1 MNGPEEYA
9 QRLRDARNRAGLT
22 QSEAETYLRGRG
34 LRVSARSLSKWENG
48 EGPPK
53 QVDGDKVIRL
63 LHGYDEHAVESIQK
77 GDPIYDTPASAG
89 DGSEVLAETPSGHM
103 PPSRSLSSA
112 GRDVFWMPVQGDSM
126 GQAYK
131 KHSLIPVAR
140 FDNPAQDIAT
150 DDVYVIRLEGA
161 IQIKRLQR
169 LPGHRIRIISDNPA
183 YPNEEISL
191 DDGVDFEVI
200 GQVLV

>member
-1 MNGPEEYA
+1 MNEPEEYA
-9 QRLRDARNRAGLT
+9 QRLRNARNRAGIT
-22 QSEAETYLRGRG
+22 QSEAETYLKNRG

-48 EGPPK
+48 DGPPQ
-53 QVDGDKVIRL
+53 QVDGEKVIQL
-63 LHGYDEHAVESIQK
+63 LHGYDADALTRNEQ

-89 DGSEVLAETPSGHM
+89 HGSKPLKESPSGHM
-103 PPSRSLSSA
+103 PPSQSLSSA

-140 FDNPAQDIAT
+140 FDDPAKDIGT
-150 DDVYVIRLEGA
+150 DDVYVIRLEGT

-169 LPGHRIRIISDNPA
+169 LPGQRIRIISDNRA
-183 YPNEEISL
+183 YPNEEVSL
-191 DDGVDFEVI
+191 DDGFDFEII